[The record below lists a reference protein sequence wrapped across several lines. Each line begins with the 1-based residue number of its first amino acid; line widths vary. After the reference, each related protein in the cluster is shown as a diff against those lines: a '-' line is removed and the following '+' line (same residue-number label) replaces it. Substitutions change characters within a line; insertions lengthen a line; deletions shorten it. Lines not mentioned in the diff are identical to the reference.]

1 MWSSFLNEILI
12 TLFYIEL
19 FFFCLSTAAKSPF
32 THIQHSSC
40 WNCCHAHNNQIKQ
53 PLEICNKMQALG
65 TVILSYRKA
74 RICGSLVKIKARNAT
89 PAPSTTAIP
98 KSIPQT
104 LHFVLESIIMRYVL
118 LEFDSCSVTQR
129 CVSFVKRIGNIS

>member
-1 MWSSFLNEILI
+1 MIKFFKGKFDHTFYYNYFSFACAQRLNPHSL
-12 TLFYIEL
+12 TYN
-19 FFFCLSTAAKSPF
+19 TAAAGIAV
-32 THIQHSSC
+32 THTTIRLNSHLKFV
-40 WNCCHAHNNQIKQ
+40 IKCR
-53 PLEICNKMQALG
+53 LWG

-104 LHFVLESIIMRYVL
+104 LHFVLESIIMRYIL
-118 LEFDSCSVTQR
+118 LEFDDCSVTQR
-129 CVSFVKRIGNIS
+129 CVSFVKRMGKIS